1 MLNYKSGI
9 PSFLLKKITNK
20 DESQNFKR
28 CLVQD
33 AKLLVFLPQNSPIP
47 MSSSFEKYQKRRLIS
62 SYFSVVISISL
73 VLFLLGL
80 LGLLVLNSKKVAD
93 YFKEQI
99 AITVF
104 LKDSAKEV
112 EITQLKQSL
121 ALAEYTKSATFV
133 SKEDAAKEHQET
145 LGENFIEYLGENPL
159 QNSIDVY
166 ILADYVTPQ
175 KMEEITNEL
184 KGKNFVDDVIYDKP
198 LIVQLTENVKRI
210 SFWVLVISGIFTFIA
225 VLLINSSIR
234 LSIYAKRFTIKTMQ
248 MVGATKKFIRQPF
261 VWKSVRF
268 GIIGAIVAMIGMGLV
283 LYYLN
288 QSFPQLQL
296 LGDPVLLAI
305 LFVFILLMGIL
316 ITWISTFI
324 ATQRFL
330 NLRTDDLYY

>member
-1 MLNYKSGI
+1 
-9 PSFLLKKITNK
+9 
-20 DESQNFKR
+20 
-28 CLVQD
+28 
-33 AKLLVFLPQNSPIP
+33 

-104 LKDSAKEV
+104 LKDTAKEV

-133 SKEDAAKEHQET
+133 SKEDAAKDHQET

-166 ILADYVTPQ
+166 ILADYVTPA

-184 KGKNFVDDVIYDKP
+184 KSKDFVDDVIYDKP
-198 LIVQLTENVKRI
+198 LIAQLTENVKRI

-261 VWKSVRF
+261 VWKSVRL
-268 GIIGAIVAMIGMGLV
+268 GIIGAIVAMIGMAVV

-288 QSFPQLQL
+288 ESFPQLQL
-296 LGDPVLLAI
+296 LGDPVLLTI
-305 LFVFILLMGIL
+305 LFVFILLMGII

>member
-1 MLNYKSGI
+1 
-9 PSFLLKKITNK
+9 
-20 DESQNFKR
+20 
-28 CLVQD
+28 
-33 AKLLVFLPQNSPIP
+33 

-104 LKDSAKEV
+104 LKDTAKEV

-145 LGENFIEYLGENPL
+145 LGENFLEYLGENPL

-166 ILADYVTPQ
+166 ILADFVTPA
-175 KMEEITNEL
+175 KMEEITTEL
-184 KGKNFVDDVIYDKP
+184 KNKDFVDDVIYDKP
-198 LIVQLTENVKRI
+198 LIAQLTENVQRI
-210 SFWVLVISGIFTFIA
+210 SFWVLVVSGIFTFIA

-261 VWKSVRF
+261 VWKSVRL
-268 GIIGAIVAMIGMGLV
+268 GIIGAVVAMIGMALV

-288 QSFPQLQL
+288 ESFPQLQL
-296 LGDPVLLAI
+296 LGDPVLLGV
-305 LFVFILLMGIL
+305 LFLFILLMGII